1 MGKSISKILPILL
14 YILMGIGAL
23 LGVLFYS
30 GSITE
35 SVLMYYCYIL
45 LAIAAIVAIAFPL
58 VGIVTNPKGAKGA
71 LIGIAA
77 LIIIILISYA
87 VAGDE
92 ILPRYEA
99 FISSPSE
106 SKWVSA
112 GLISF
117 YILGGL
123 AILAT
128 IFSSINRVI
137 K

>member
-1 MGKSISKILPILL
+1 MENTLSKILSIVL
-14 YILMGIGAL
+14 YILMGIGAV
-23 LGVLFYS
+23 LGILFYA
-30 GSITE
+30 GAVTE
-35 SVLMYYCYIL
+35 SALIYYCYFL
-45 LAIAAIVAIAFPL
+45 LAIAAVVAIIFPIF
-58 VGIVTNPKGAKGA
+58 GIVTNPKGARGA
-71 LIGIAA
+71 LIGIGVLA
-77 LIIIILISYA
+77 LIIIISYA

-92 ILPRYEA
+92 MLPKYEG
-99 FISSPSE
+99 FINSSSE

-112 GLISF
+112 GLISL